1 MNIRNLLV
9 EINKKMSD
17 EKIGKRIGASQ
28 SKVNRLRNS
37 VTERIDWDTG
47 SAIVKL
53 AREVIP
59 EHIKD

>member
-1 MNIRNLLV
+1 MNIRNLLI

-47 SAIVKL
+47 SAIVEL

-59 EHIKD
+59 EHIND

>member
-47 SAIVKL
+47 SAIVEL

-59 EHIKD
+59 EHIND

>member
-47 SAIVKL
+47 SAIVEL

>member
-1 MNIRNLLV
+1 MNIRNLLI